1 MDIIDTVAV
10 ETLPLNIHCWYAAP
24 SMNNLR
30 LNCFISSLLLPT
42 NIGIVAVAV
51 VVPGVNVALYRPAV
65 KSDPAV
71 QIQKCS
77 LLDNISIHKYNY
89 NSGLWCTCM
98 KQALIM
104 LVPLKVNA
112 FTGIQANKC
121 KQ

>member
-1 MDIIDTVAV
+1 
-10 ETLPLNIHCWYAAP
+10 
-24 SMNNLR
+24 MNNLR

-51 VVPGVNVALYRPAV
+51 VVPGVNVALYRPEV

-89 NSGLWCTCM
+89 NSGL
-98 KQALIM
+98 
-104 LVPLKVNA
+104 
-112 FTGIQANKC
+112 
-121 KQ
+121 